1 VFFPLYFGYG
11 HAHSH
16 QKICNFSWW
25 HLQSTGMEKK
35 LIPSKQSQQTKIP
48 SGNLSHSYWTNGH
61 RNISCSHSTLW
72 FSVMSTFTRG
82 YTTWIHIEPP
92 CFLGSFLIG
101 TPGLGTLHRA
111 QCGLNEALGQVEPWA
126 PGYSERIDSEWS
138 HCRDWAYV
146 CRILWRRSVMGVYVM
161 YVWDIYI
168 YYNWITWEM
177 IIYLLSIYV
186 YI

>member
-1 VFFPLYFGYG
+1 MELVCFSPFILDMGTRTPIKRFAIFLGDISSPL
-11 HAHSH
+11 A
-16 QKICNFSWW
+16 W
-25 HLQSTGMEKK
+25 KK

-168 YYNWITWEM
+168 Y
-177 IIYLLSIYV
+177 IIIG
-186 YI
+186 